1 MPKKK
6 KKTMAVHEMMI
17 LVTPGQHSCNI
28 RTSIPETPG
37 QMTSPYGFVRM
48 YEIHSKEVPK

>member
-28 RTSIPETPG
+28 RTSIPEIPG
-37 QMTSPYGFVRM
+37 QPFLKYPDRDS
-48 YEIHSKEVPK
+48 